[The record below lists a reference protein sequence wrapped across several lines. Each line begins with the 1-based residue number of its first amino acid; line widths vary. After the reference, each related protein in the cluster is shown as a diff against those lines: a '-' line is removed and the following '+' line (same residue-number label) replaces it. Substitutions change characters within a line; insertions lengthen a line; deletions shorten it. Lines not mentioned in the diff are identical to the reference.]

1 MPKVGI
7 EPTRPEGHRI
17 LSPARLPVPPLR
29 RIGNSS
35 PRSRRLGKTALLPSL
50 TTAVGVGRRGS
61 TEEPWGSPVLKTA
74 LLPSL
79 TKAVAGEGGGSRGNH
94 GFTRVHL
101 RAPLP

>member
-1 MPKVGI
+1 
-7 EPTRPEGHRI
+7 
-17 LSPARLPVPPLR
+17 
-29 RIGNSS
+29 
-35 PRSRRLGKTALLPSL
+35 LPSL

-61 TEEPWGSPVLKTA
+61 TGEPWGSPVLKTA

-101 RAPLP
+101 RAPLAGRILPATAQ